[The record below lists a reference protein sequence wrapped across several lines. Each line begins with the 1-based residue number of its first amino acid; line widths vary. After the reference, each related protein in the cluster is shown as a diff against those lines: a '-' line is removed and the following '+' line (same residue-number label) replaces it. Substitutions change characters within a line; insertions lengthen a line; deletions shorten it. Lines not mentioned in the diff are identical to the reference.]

1 MLEVQEGRPE
11 EVDRQRFLRGLEAAT
26 LLVRVDLSSVLDHYR
41 CLSSLSPI
49 LAQSLPI
56 LNLTSALWVVAKD
69 DPW

>member
-11 EVDRQRFLRGLEAAT
+11 EVDWQRFLRELEAAT
-26 LLVRVDLSSVLDHYR
+26 LLVRVDLSSVLDHHHS
-41 CLSSLSPI
+41 LSSLSPI